1 MVALK
6 AEGRRVQSEATA
18 ALMLEKGQLDRR
30 LDVKEA
36 FREEEPEMDK
46 VTDSISWSSDGGH
59 WEEEEEG
66 GDAAR
71 RTLLGHP
78 TPPSF
83 MGSKGATVMLV
94 PCTVVVNCTV
104 TRVRA
109 SPRERATSQRS
120 ATPAS
125 EEKVDRGRSTTTE
138 PTGAGE
144 GGA

>member
-30 LDVKEA
+30 LAVNEA
-36 FREEEPEMDK
+36 FRDEAEMDK

-59 WEEEEEG
+59 WEEEGE
-66 GDAAR
+66 DAAR

-83 MGSKGATVMLV
+83 MGSKGATVILV
-94 PCTVVVNCTV
+94 PCTVLVKCTV
-104 TRVRA
+104 TRERA
-109 SPRERATSQRS
+109 SPKERATSQRS
-120 ATPAS
+120 ATPAIV
-125 EEKVDRGRSTTTE
+125 EKVDRGRSTTTE
-138 PTGAGE
+138 PTGAEE